1 MSLVSIYMDCHV
13 PSLSLKKHKII
24 RHLSIT
30 WLLSITFHIY
40 NDKYKDMHKS
50 WIRFSQLFNV
60 AAIEVTLAMID
71 SDKNITA
78 KLFGIMVG
86 THIR

>member
-1 MSLVSIYMDCHV
+1 
-13 PSLSLKKHKII
+13 
-24 RHLSIT
+24 
-30 WLLSITFHIY
+30 
-40 NDKYKDMHKS
+40 MHKS
-50 WIRFSQLFNV
+50 WIRVSQLFNV

>member
-1 MSLVSIYMDCHV
+1 
-13 PSLSLKKHKII
+13 
-24 RHLSIT
+24 
-30 WLLSITFHIY
+30 
-40 NDKYKDMHKS
+40 MHKS

-60 AAIEVTLAMID
+60 AAIEVTLVMID
-71 SDKNITA
+71 SDKIITA

>member
-1 MSLVSIYMDCHV
+1 
-13 PSLSLKKHKII
+13 
-24 RHLSIT
+24 
-30 WLLSITFHIY
+30 
-40 NDKYKDMHKS
+40 MHKS

-78 KLFGIMVG
+78 KLFGKIG
-86 THIR
+86 WYTY

>member
-1 MSLVSIYMDCHV
+1 
-13 PSLSLKKHKII
+13 
-24 RHLSIT
+24 
-30 WLLSITFHIY
+30 
-40 NDKYKDMHKS
+40 MHKS

-60 AAIEVTLAMID
+60 AAIELTLAMID

-78 KLFGIMVG
+78 KLFGVMVG